1 MVTDR
6 ESYREAI
13 SQTIGH
19 LAARWA
25 EADKRILRHVFS
37 LLAEGRPVPVRRISE
52 ATESA
57 PSVVEAALKSGRA
70 ERDEEG
76 RVVELAGLMLSPT
89 MHRVMIGDVALFSC
103 CALLAQLVP
112 ALIDRPVSVESVDP
126 VSRRVVKL
134 VITPKGVAEVKP
146 EEAVGSFVL
155 TEAPGMVGNVGA
167 TFCHHVHHFA
177 SSDSAKAFVEAD
189 RRRYAM
195 GIRDLYD
202 AAQMLYRK
210 AWAE

>member
-1 MVTDR
+1 MDR
-6 ESYREAI
+6 ESYREAM

-19 LAARWA
+19 LATRWA
-25 EADKRILRHVFS
+25 EADKRILRHVFP
-37 LLAEGRPVPVRRISE
+37 LLAEGRPVPIRRISE
-52 ATESA
+52 ATGST
-57 PSVVEAALKSGRA
+57 PSLVEAALESGRA

-89 MHRVMIGDVALFSC
+89 MHRVMVGDVALFSC

-112 ALIDRPVSVESVDP
+112 ALIDRPVNVESVDP

-134 VITPKGVAEVKP
+134 VITPEGVTEVKP
-146 EEAVGSFVL
+146 KEAVGSFVL
-155 TEAPGMVGNVGA
+155 TEAQGAAGNVGA

-189 RRRYAM
+189 RRRYAI

-202 AAQMLYRK
+202 AAQMLYK
-210 AWAE
+210 EAWAE